1 MQDPQCLKSI
11 SKIIRLRL
19 SSPIQNS
26 CGRRKE
32 MKILQKE
39 RPMAPR
45 KTLSRKE
52 FQISSEARPRQALPS
67 RRPPVLAKTPPRKKK
82 PRRWIALFRA
92 LFLRAIWTY
101 RFYFCLSSFY
111 SQIIEALYQKIK
123 KIPRRLRSNLLGWLS
138 PPYFCI
144 GTKSFACARAS
155 QV

>member
-52 FQISSEARPRQALPS
+52 FQISSEARSRQALPS
-67 RRPPVLAKTPPRKKK
+67 RGPPLLAKPPPRKKK
-82 PRRWIALFRA
+82 PGSWFLFFRA
-92 LFLRAIWTY
+92 LFLHAICTS
-101 RFYFCLSSFY
+101 RFFFY
-111 SQIIEALYQKIK
+111 LTLAAFGKAGL
-123 KIPRRLRSNLLGWLS
+123 
-138 PPYFCI
+138 
-144 GTKSFACARAS
+144 
-155 QV
+155 